1 MKNMEKKK
9 YSIKISIVMPV
20 YNADAY
26 LAESIQSILNQT
38 LVDFELIIIDD
49 GSTDNTTQ
57 IVRSF
62 SDIRIVLL
70 RNEHDFIGS
79 LNLGIKQAKGKY
91 IARMDAD
98 DAMLP
103 NRLQVQYDFMEQNQT
118 IDVCGSWAEI
128 FGDGDGLLRT
138 PIEHKQ
144 IVAIMLLYNPMIHP
158 SVIMRRSVLKYL
170 RKPYKRDYPAAE
182 DYKLWI
188 DLAGKGAR
196 FANIPQVLLRYRQ
209 SPNQVTKIQNRE
221 MSLSSLK
228 IRIKYAEQIMKQ
240 ITGKDKYFLDF
251 FDQLIGL
258 LNKNLI
264 DFYQMLNIV
273 YQIYNK

>member
-1 MKNMEKKK
+1 
-9 YSIKISIVMPV
+9 MPV

>member
-1 MKNMEKKK
+1 MEKKK